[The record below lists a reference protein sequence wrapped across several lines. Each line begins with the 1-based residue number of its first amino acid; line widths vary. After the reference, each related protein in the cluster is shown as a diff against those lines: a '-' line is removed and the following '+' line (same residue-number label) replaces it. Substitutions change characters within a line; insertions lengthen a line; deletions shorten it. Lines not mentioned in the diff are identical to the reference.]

1 MRLFVQRWS
10 DMAGKTSKAPAAAA
24 ADDLNADGTA
34 LGVSPS
40 DVDLNADGTDVV
52 TASSEKTAGSG
63 DTDGDVSDDDENAAE
78 ESPEYIVLKG
88 NSVRHDGETYREN
101 TAIPV
106 TGKDAERLLLAGIIA
121 DVNVLRRRVLSM
133 APAVSVTSE

>member
-1 MRLFVQRWS
+1 
-10 DMAGKTSKAPAAAA
+10 MAGKTSKAPAAAA
-24 ADDLNADGTA
+24 ADDLNADGSTS
-34 LGVSPS
+34 GGSPT
-40 DVDLNADGTDVV
+40 DVDLNADGSGVV
-52 TASSEKTAGSG
+52 IPSSDKTGGTS
-63 DTDGDVSDDDENAAE
+63 DTDDDLPE
-78 ESPEYIVLKG
+78 EEEEDSPEYIVLKG
-88 NSVRHDGETYREN
+88 NSVRHDGETYRET

>member
-1 MRLFVQRWS
+1 
-10 DMAGKTSKAPAAAA
+10 MAPKTSKAPAAAATATA

-34 LGVSPS
+34 LGAILTDAVIPDS
-40 DVDLNADGTDVV
+40 D
-52 TASSEKTAGSG
+52 KTAGTG
-63 DTDGDVSDDDENAAE
+63 DTDDDVPDDDETAAE
-78 ESPEYIVLKG
+78 DSPEYIVLKG

-121 DVNVLRRRVLSM
+121 DVDVLRRRVLSM

>member
-1 MRLFVQRWS
+1 MRPFVQRWS

-24 ADDLNADGTA
+24 DDLNADGSA
-34 LGVSPS
+34 LGVILA
-40 DVDLNADGTDVV
+40 DADLNAEGTDVV
-52 TASSEKTAGSG
+52 TPSSDKAMGASDTSG
-63 DTDGDVSDDDENAAE
+63 DVPDDDETAAE
-78 ESPEYIVLKG
+78 DSPEYIVLKG

>member
-1 MRLFVQRWS
+1 MRLFVQWWS

-24 ADDLNADGTA
+24 DGLNADGTA
-34 LGVSPS
+34 LGSS
-40 DVDLNADGTDVV
+40 LADADLNADGTDVV
-52 TASSEKTAGSG
+52 TPSSAKAAGPS
-63 DTDGDVSDDDENAAE
+63 DTDGDVPDDETAAE
-78 ESPEYIVLKG
+78 DSPEYIVLKG
-88 NSVRHDGETYREN
+88 NSVRHNGETYREN

>member
-10 DMAGKTSKAPAAAA
+10 DMAKNTPTAPAVAA

-34 LGVSPS
+34 LG
-40 DVDLNADGTDVV
+40 DANLNAGGGDIVIP
-52 TASSEKTAGSG
+52 SSDKTAGTG
-63 DTDGDVSDDDENAAE
+63 DTDDDVPDDEKAGE
-78 ESPEYIVLKG
+78 DSPEYIVLKG

>member
-1 MRLFVQRWS
+1 MGRF
-10 DMAGKTSKAPAAAA
+10 AGILTVDA
-24 ADDLNADGTA
+24 DLNADGNDVLT
-34 LGVSPS
+34 PS
-40 DVDLNADGTDVV
+40 
-52 TASSEKTAGSG
+52 SKKTADTG
-63 DTDGDVSDDDENAAE
+63 DTDGDLSDDERSAE
-78 ESPEYIVLKG
+78 VAPEYIVLNG
-88 NSVRHDGETYREN
+88 NSVRHNGDTYREN